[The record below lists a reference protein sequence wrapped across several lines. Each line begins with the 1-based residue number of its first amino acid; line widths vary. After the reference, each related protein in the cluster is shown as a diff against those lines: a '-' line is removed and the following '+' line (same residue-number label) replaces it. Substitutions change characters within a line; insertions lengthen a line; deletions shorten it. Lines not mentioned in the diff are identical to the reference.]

1 MMYKKVNDYIKIYNM
16 LEQKD
21 KVIAGISGGADSVCL
36 LCVLLEL
43 KKEYNLEIRA
53 VHINHGLR
61 PGAAEDDESHVR
73 QLCQEMGVP
82 LEVYRID
89 VAHLAKQQGLSSEEA
104 GRHARRMAF
113 EKEAEKFGAAKIAL
127 AHHMNDNVETLLLNI
142 ARGTGLKGLGGIR
155 PVAGQYIHPLLGVS
169 RQEIEKFLAEKQL
182 DYCMDATNYEDTY
195 TRNRIR
201 NHIIPYMEEEINAKF
216 TEHACSM
223 MEQMGRLWDYI
234 EGEIHRAEGKTV
246 VYAQKQGMT
255 EALIKKEE
263 FEALPATLRPYLIRQ
278 VLEKISGQQ
287 KDLES
292 VHLKEIE
299 ELFRKQ
305 TGRRLDLPYQMC
317 ARRCYEG
324 VEVAKNIS
332 EKKYCGQGQKLNQNS
347 KIAARKLEAVKM
359 RVLDW
364 EGADGMDGTISQTPY
379 TKWFDY
385 DIIKN
390 SVTIRTR
397 RPGDYITIDRNG
409 RTQKLKQYFIN
420 EKIPQ
425 KERDEILLAADGH
438 HILWVIGYRR
448 GCACE
453 VTEHTRKI
461 LEITIDGGE
470 NYGRDN

>member
-1 MMYKKVNDYIKIYNM
+1 MYEKVKNYVKIHNM

-21 KVIAGISGGADSVCL
+21 RVIAGISGGADSVCL

-43 KKEYNLEIRA
+43 KKEYSLEIRA

-61 PGAAEDDESHVR
+61 AGAAEKDEDYVR
-73 QLCQEMGVP
+73 RFCQESGVS

-89 VAHLAKQQGLSSEEA
+89 VARLAEEKGFSCEEA
-104 GRHARRMAF
+104 GRYARRKAF
-113 EKEAEKFGAAKIAL
+113 EKEAEKFGGAKIAL
-127 AHHMNDNVETLLLNI
+127 AHHKNDNVETLILNI

-155 PVAGQYIHPLLGVS
+155 PVAGRYIHPLLGVS
-169 RQEIEKFLAEKQL
+169 RQEIEEFLAKKQRG
-182 DYCMDATNYEDTY
+182 YCMDATNYEDTY

-201 NHIIPYMEEEINAKF
+201 NHIIPYMEEEINSRF
-216 TEHACSM
+216 TDHACNM
-223 MEQMGRLWDYI
+223 MEQMGKLWDYI
-234 EGEIHRAEGKTV
+234 AGEIQKAESRAVAYSSNQGK
-246 VYAQKQGMT
+246 A
-255 EALIKKEE
+255 EALIRKEE
-263 FEALPATLRPYLIRQ
+263 FETLPAALRPYLIRQ
-278 VLEKISGQQ
+278 VMEKISGKQ

-292 VHLKEIE
+292 IHLKKIE
-299 ELFRKQ
+299 ELFQKQ
-305 TGRRLDLPYQMC
+305 AGRRLDLPYQMC
-317 ARRCYEG
+317 AIRCYEG
-324 VEVAKNIS
+324 VEIVLKD
-332 EKKYCGQGQKLNQNS
+332 KGRKYCSRKEEEDLGPKRV
-347 KIAARKLEAVKM
+347 ARRPEAVKM
-359 RVLDW
+359 RVLDRW
-364 EGADGMDGTISQTPY
+364 EEGWQGSTIFQTPY

-385 DIIKN
+385 DIIKD

-397 RPGDYITIDRNG
+397 QSGDYITIDRNG

-425 KERDEILLAADGH
+425 KERDEILLAADGS

-470 NYGRDN
+470 NYGRDD